1 MNIGDKIFL
10 LYTDR
15 ITRETT
21 CDGPGTIIGFQIEP
35 MNDEGVIVVLKTDG
49 TTTPVDLQGTSS
61 HEVDVHL
68 VY

>member
-15 ITRETT
+15 KTNEQT
-21 CDGPGTIIGFQIEP
+21 CEGPAIIVGFQDEP
-35 MNDEGVIVVLKTDG
+35 LNDEGVIVVKKTNG
-49 TTTPVDLQGTSS
+49 RTVPINLEGTSS
-61 HEVDVHL
+61 HEVDVHV

>member
-15 ITRETT
+15 KTQETT
-21 CDGPGTIIGFQIEP
+21 CDGPATIIGFQIEP
-35 MNDEGVIVVLKTDG
+35 LNDEGVIVIEKLNG
-49 TTTPVDLQGTSS
+49 GRQPINLEGTSS
-61 HEVDVHL
+61 HEVDVHV

>member
-15 ITRETT
+15 KTNEKT
-21 CDGPGTIIGFQIEP
+21 CEGPATIIGFQNEP
-35 MNDEGVIVVLKTDG
+35 LNDEGVIVVEKYDG
-49 TTTPVDLQGTSS
+49 STCPVNLEGTAS
-61 HEVDVHL
+61 HEIDIHL

>member
-15 ITRETT
+15 KTQERSCE
-21 CDGPGTIIGFQIEP
+21 GPVTIVGFQDAP
-35 MNDEGVIVVLKTDG
+35 LNDEGVIIVEKFDG
-49 TTTPVDLQGTSS
+49 KTTPINLEGTSS
-61 HEVDVHL
+61 HELDVHL

>member
-15 ITRETT
+15 KTKETS
-21 CDGPGTIIGFQIEP
+21 CEGPSTIVGFQVEP
-35 MNDEGVIVVLKTDG
+35 FNDEGVIVVNLE
-49 TTTPVDLQGTSS
+49 GTSS
-61 HEVDVHL
+61 HEVDIHL

>member
-15 ITRETT
+15 KTNEKS
-21 CDGPGTIIGFQIEP
+21 CEGPATIVGFQDEP
-35 MNDEGVIVVLKTDG
+35 LNDEGVIIVQKDDG
-49 TTTPVDLQGTSS
+49 RQMCVNLEGTSS
-61 HEVDVHL
+61 HDVDIHL

>member
-15 ITRETT
+15 KTRDTS
-21 CDGPGTIIGFQIEP
+21 CDGPATITNFIVDP
-35 MNDEGVIVVLKTDG
+35 HNDEGIIVVRRTDG
-49 TTTPVDLQGTSS
+49 SSAMVDLEGTSS
-61 HEVDVHL
+61 HEVDIHL

>member
-15 ITRETT
+15 KTKERSCE
-21 CDGPGTIIGFQIEP
+21 GPVTIIGYEVEP
-35 MNDEGVIVVLKTDG
+35 LNDEGVIVVEKYDG
-49 TTTPVDLQGTSS
+49 KKFPVNLEGTSS

>member
-15 ITRETT
+15 QTKERSCE
-21 CDGPGTIIGFQIEP
+21 GPVTIVGFQDAP
-35 MNDEGVIVVLKTDG
+35 LNDEGVIVVEKFDGKTS
-49 TTTPVDLQGTSS
+49 PVNLEGTSS
-61 HEVDVHL
+61 HELDVHL

>member
-10 LYTDR
+10 LYTN
-15 ITRETT
+15 RETKEKT
-21 CDGPGTIIGFQIEP
+21 CEGPGTIIGFQIEP
-35 MNDEGVIVVLKTDG
+35 LNDEGVIVVLKTDG
-49 TTTPVDLQGTSS
+49 TTTPVDLQGTAS

>member
-15 ITRETT
+15 KTKERSCE
-21 CDGPGTIIGFQIEP
+21 GPVTIVGFQDAP
-35 MNDEGVIVVLKTDG
+35 LNDEGVIVVEKFDGKTS
-49 TTTPVDLQGTSS
+49 PVNLEGTSS
-61 HEVDVHL
+61 HELDVHL

>member
-15 ITRETT
+15 KTKETS
-21 CDGPGTIIGFQIEP
+21 CEGPSTIVGFQVEP
-35 MNDEGVIVVLKTDG
+35 FNDEGVIVVKNRNGRQMSVNLE
-49 TTTPVDLQGTSS
+49 GTSS
-61 HEVDVHL
+61 HEVDIHL